1 MMKWPGKMYNYHD
14 SRHHQGLLK
23 MIHNLCLLSLA
34 ITDSDAGSSLLLPD
48 LTWPDLTS
56 NGSSYHD
63 DFSNNML
70 QLMMACAY
78 RISCSY
84 RSSEELNAKSPSPP
98 ENGLNWW
105 RTLSASLAYRLRLR
119 IDHDRGDVPQGGGGR
134 FHMLKQE
141 LIYFFLQSCLGL
153 YQFGIG
159 WITHLI

>member
-1 MMKWPGKMYNYHD
+1 MTADIIED
-14 SRHHQGLLK
+14 SSRWSIIYASSVLQSQILMQVHHS
-23 MIHNLCLLSLA
+23 CY
-34 ITDSDAGSSLLLPD
+34 

-56 NGSSYHD
+56 NGSSYHG

-70 QLMMACAY
+70 QLMMAYAY

-98 ENGLNWW
+98 EKWLNWW

-119 IDHDRGDVPQGGGGR
+119 VDHDRGDVTQGGGGR

-153 YQFGIG
+153 HQFGIG